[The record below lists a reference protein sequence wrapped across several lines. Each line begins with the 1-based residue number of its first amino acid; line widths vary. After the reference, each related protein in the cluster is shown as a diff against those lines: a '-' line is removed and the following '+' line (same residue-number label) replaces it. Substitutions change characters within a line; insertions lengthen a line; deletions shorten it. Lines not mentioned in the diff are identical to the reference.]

1 MAERETAYVL
11 DLAKL
16 SFYKTNFAK
25 ILWAL
30 LLSLGLNLAFGAA
43 FLVIKTQRV
52 EREYF
57 AVDSQT
63 GRLIPMPALG
73 QPYLSKGALLGWFV
87 DCVVATNTYDYVNYQ
102 RQLGAS
108 AGCFTTSGWGEF
120 TEALGRAGT
129 IDQMKSQRMVA
140 NAVPTGAPVIA
151 REGVRSGVYSWEI
164 EMPVMVTFHG
174 ARTNTTQRL
183 LLTAVVARVPTSVN
197 KFGVGIDHYVAR
209 ER

>member
-1 MAERETAYVL
+1 MAERDVPYVL
-11 DLAKL
+11 DLARL

-43 FLVIKTQRV
+43 FLAVKTQTV

-73 QPYLSKGALLGWFV
+73 QPYLSKGALLSWFV

-120 TEALGRAGT
+120 TEALDKAGT
-129 IDQMKSQRMVA
+129 LEQMKAQRLVA
-140 NAVPTGAPVIA
+140 NAVPTGSPIVV
-151 REGVRSGVYSWEI
+151 REGVRSGVYAWEI
-164 EMPVMVTFHG
+164 EIPVMVTFHG
-174 ARTNTTQRL
+174 ARTNMTQRL
-183 LLTAVVARVPTSVN
+183 LLSSVVSRVPTSVN
-197 KFGVGIDHYVAR
+197 KSGVGIDHYVAR